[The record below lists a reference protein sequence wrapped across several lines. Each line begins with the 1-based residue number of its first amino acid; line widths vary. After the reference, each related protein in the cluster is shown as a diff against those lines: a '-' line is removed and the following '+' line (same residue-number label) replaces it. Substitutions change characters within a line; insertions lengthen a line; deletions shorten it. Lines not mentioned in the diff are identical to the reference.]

1 MEVRIRLQKIGRAS
15 KASNNYRVVA
25 MSKASA
31 RDAKHLEI
39 IGHYNPTRQ
48 PEEFVVDHEKL
59 QKWIDNGAQ
68 MSETV
73 KSLLKREKKANK

>member
-1 MEVRIRLQKIGRAS
+1 MP
-15 KASNNYRVVA
+15 
-25 MSKASA
+25 KASA

-59 QKWIDNGAQ
+59 EKWIKNGAQ
-68 MSETV
+68 LSETV
-73 KSLLKREKKANK
+73 RSLLLREKKLNK